1 MFQIEKIFNL
11 GLTNDEHRSIIY
23 TTKKNK
29 HKGGFVRNKMKKVLM
44 TMFGLVML
52 PLLFACSNNQSA
64 GIEAIKSKGKLVVA
78 LNPDFAPFEYQ
89 KVVDGK
95 NQIVGSDIELA
106 KAIAT
111 ELGVELELSPMSFD
125 NVLASVQSGK
135 ADLAI
140 SGVSKTDERSKV
152 FDFSTPYY
160 TSKNKLIVKKS
171 DLATYQSVNDLAQKK
186 VGAQKGSI
194 QETMA
199 KDLLQNSSLVSLPK
213 NGNLITDLKSGQVDA
228 VIFEE
233 PVAKGFVENNP
244 DLAIADLNFE
254 KEQDD
259 SYAVA
264 MKKDSKELKEA
275 VDKTI
280 QKLKESGELDKLI
293 EDAFKASIE
302 K

>member
-1 MFQIEKIFNL
+1 M
-11 GLTNDEHRSIIY
+11 
-23 TTKKNK
+23 
-29 HKGGFVRNKMKKVLM
+29 NKMKKVLM

-111 ELGVELELSPMSFD
+111 KLGVELELSPMSFD

-152 FDFSTPYY
+152 FDFSIPYY
-160 TSKNKLIVKKS
+160 TAKNKLIVKKS
-171 DLATYQSVNDLAQKK
+171 DLTTYQSVNDLAQKK

-194 QETMA
+194 Q
-199 KDLLQNSSLVSLPK
+199 
-213 NGNLITDLKSGQVDA
+213 
-228 VIFEE
+228 
-233 PVAKGFVENNP
+233 
-244 DLAIADLNFE
+244 
-254 KEQDD
+254 
-259 SYAVA
+259 
-264 MKKDSKELKEA
+264 
-275 VDKTI
+275 
-280 QKLKESGELDKLI
+280 
-293 EDAFKASIE
+293 
-302 K
+302 

>member
-1 MFQIEKIFNL
+1 M
-11 GLTNDEHRSIIY
+11 
-23 TTKKNK
+23 
-29 HKGGFVRNKMKKVLM
+29 
-44 TMFGLVML
+44 
-52 PLLFACSNNQSA
+52 
-64 GIEAIKSKGKLVVA
+64 
-78 LNPDFAPFEYQ
+78 
-89 KVVDGK
+89 
-95 NQIVGSDIELA
+95 
-106 KAIAT
+106 
-111 ELGVELELSPMSFD
+111 
-125 NVLASVQSGK
+125 
-135 ADLAI
+135 
-140 SGVSKTDERSKV
+140 
-152 FDFSTPYY
+152 
-160 TSKNKLIVKKS
+160 
-171 DLATYQSVNDLAQKK
+171 ATYQSVNDLAQKK
-186 VGAQKGSI
+186 VGAQNGSI

-233 PVAKGFVENNP
+233 PVSKGFVENNP

>member
-1 MFQIEKIFNL
+1 M
-11 GLTNDEHRSIIY
+11 
-23 TTKKNK
+23 
-29 HKGGFVRNKMKKVLM
+29 NKMKKVLM

-160 TSKNKLIVKKS
+160 TAKNKLIVKKS
-171 DLATYQSVNDLAQKK
+171 DLATYQSVNDL
-186 VGAQKGSI
+186 AQKGSI

-233 PVAKGFVENNP
+233 PVSKGFVENNP

>member
-1 MFQIEKIFNL
+1 M
-11 GLTNDEHRSIIY
+11 
-23 TTKKNK
+23 
-29 HKGGFVRNKMKKVLM
+29 NKMKKVLM

-152 FDFSTPYY
+152 FDFSTSYY

-171 DLATYQSVNDLAQKK
+171 DL
-186 VGAQKGSI
+186 
-194 QETMA
+194 
-199 KDLLQNSSLVSLPK
+199 
-213 NGNLITDLKSGQVDA
+213 A

-280 QKLKESGELDKLI
+280 QKLKDSGELDKLI

>member
-1 MFQIEKIFNL
+1 M
-11 GLTNDEHRSIIY
+11 
-23 TTKKNK
+23 
-29 HKGGFVRNKMKKVLM
+29 NKMKKVLM

-140 SGVSKTDERSKV
+140 SGVSK
-152 FDFSTPYY
+152 
-160 TSKNKLIVKKS
+160 
-171 DLATYQSVNDLAQKK
+171 
-186 VGAQKGSI
+186 KGSI

-293 EDAFKASIE
+293 DDAFKASIE

>member
-1 MFQIEKIFNL
+1 MK
-11 GLTNDEHRSIIY
+11 
-23 TTKKNK
+23 
-29 HKGGFVRNKMKKVLM
+29 KMKKVLM
-44 TMFGLVML
+44 TMFGLVVL
-52 PLLFACSNNQSA
+52 PLLISCSANQNQSV
-64 GIEAIKSKGKLVVA
+64 EAIKSKGKLVVA

-89 KVVDGK
+89 KVIDGK
-95 NQIVGSDIELA
+95 NQIVGSDVKLA
-106 KAIAT
+106 NAIAK
-111 ELGVELELSPMSFD
+111 ELGVEVELSPMSFD

-152 FDFSTPYY
+152 FDFSIPYY
-160 TSKNKLIVKKS
+160 TSKNKVIVKKS
-171 DLATYQSVNDLAQKK
+171 ELDSYQSVTDLAQKK

-199 KDLLQNSSLVSLPK
+199 KELLQDSSLVSLPK
-213 NGNLITDLKSGQVDA
+213 NGNLITDLKSGQLDA

-244 DLAIADLNFE
+244 DLAIAEIAFDQE
-254 KEQDD
+254 KDD

-275 VDKTI
+275 VDKAI
-280 QKLKESGELDKLI
+280 QKLKDSGELDQFI
-293 EDAFKASIE
+293 DDAFKDSIE